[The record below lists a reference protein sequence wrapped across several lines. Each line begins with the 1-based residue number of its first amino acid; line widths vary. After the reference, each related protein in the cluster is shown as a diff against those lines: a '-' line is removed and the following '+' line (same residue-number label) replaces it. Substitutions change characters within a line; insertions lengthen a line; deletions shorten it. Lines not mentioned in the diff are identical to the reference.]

1 MKETNFSNWF
11 SFSAMSIAESSKFPG
26 YGEETSNGSANSFTL
41 SHSSSASSGFNSGP
55 SHHGS
60 HGATSSSRNSSF
72 SQRAPLWMKKL
83 KKKLKKTTAKLN
95 NHHHS
100 FRNLHEKIVALK
112 QPSYA
117 MKPATLLQNCS
128 SFPPFNL
135 HVVKHSFPCATT
147 TTNTTTY
154 YPASAASMLQIPNH
168 CYLLAFFRHFLL
180 PSILWRSLSLILF
193 LLDYNCIWSHCK
205 TPHSNQMKIKGRE

>member
-1 MKETNFSNWF
+1 MKLNSLMTSPPDLGSGKAERMWNVQLMKETNFSNWF

-72 SQRAPLWMKKL
+72 SQRAPLWMKKKL
-83 KKKLKKTTAKLN
+83 KKKTTAKLN

-112 QPSYA
+112 QPSSA
-117 MKPATLLQNCS
+117 KKKKPILLQTYCSS
-128 SFPPFNL
+128 SFPL
-135 HVVKHSFPCATT
+135 LTC
-147 TTNTTTY
+147 
-154 YPASAASMLQIPNH
+154 ML
-168 CYLLAFFRHFLL
+168 
-180 PSILWRSLSLILF
+180 
-193 LLDYNCIWSHCK
+193 
-205 TPHSNQMKIKGRE
+205 